1 MFLSRMIVSWTIP
14 TPMLVVLT
22 CEAEEVSIRVA
33 GASITGTTL
42 WAWFVKE
49 KNTVFLVHSHLTKM
63 WVGRPQ
69 LPPFMEIG
77 FVFTNMATDWLL

>member
-1 MFLSRMIVSWTIP
+1 MIVSWTLPIP
-14 TPMLVVLT
+14 IPMLVVLT

-33 GASITGTTL
+33 RASITGTTL

-63 WVGRPQ
+63 GGDRSSSPWFITTSRS
-69 LPPFMEIG
+69 
-77 FVFTNMATDWLL
+77 